1 MGFQNKN
8 QLKVGALVKATING
22 KVVEAKVIGIGF
34 NRVTLR
40 SKKGNE
46 VSYAFNSE
54 KFLKWF
60 KEVPLNEVANNHAEK
75 SADDLLKGI
84 KIVTSG
90 QSVKERTTTSKEKE
104 DRFKLAFGFKTTDD
118 KTGFEIIAEDY
129 TLSERKS
136 RLGSLFSPMFFEGS
150 GNQAVAIILTAL
162 HYAEGLNKHSDAEW
176 RAMIDNRDEEKC
188 ELTTLDNLDRIGT
201 TLFCGVIKEYAEGN
215 KEFKEDLND
224 FSPDGFWARYLL
236 KNKNEA
242 LFVAQLLCDGGINK
256 YGLSCAGLTENLL
269 KDIFDNMGLAN
280 IKEVD
285 EYLAELD
292 KEEAELEKEKAE
304 LEKEEAELEKE
315 EAELEKEEAELKE

>member
-8 QLKVGALVKATING
+8 QLKVGASVKATING
-22 KVVEAKVIGIGF
+22 KVVEAKVISIGF

-40 SKKGNE
+40 SEKGNE

-60 KEVPLNEVANNHAEK
+60 NHTPLSEVAKNHAENDK
-75 SADDLLKGI
+75 DILEGLKM
-84 KIVTSG
+84 VTSG
-90 QSVKERTTTSKEKE
+90 PSVKERTTTPKEKE

-118 KTGFEIIAEDY
+118 KTSFEIIAEDY

-136 RLGSLFSPMFFEGS
+136 RLGSLLSPMFFEGS

-176 RAMIDNRDEEKC
+176 RAMIDNRDVEKC
-188 ELTTLDNLDRIGT
+188 ELTTFDNLDRVGT
-201 TLFCGVIKEYAEGN
+201 ALFCGVIKEYAEGN
-215 KEFKEDLND
+215 KEFEKDLND
-224 FSPDGFWARYLL
+224 FSPDGFWATTLP

-256 YGLSCAGLTENLL
+256 YGLSCAGLTKNLL
-269 KDIFDNMGLAN
+269 KDTFSNIGLASA
-280 IKEVD
+280 KEVD
-285 EYLAELD
+285 EYFANLD
-292 KEEAELEKEKAE
+292 KEEAELKE
-304 LEKEEAELEKE
+304 
-315 EAELEKEEAELKE
+315 

>member
-1 MGFQNKN
+1 MGFQNEN
-8 QLKVGALVKATING
+8 ELKLGASVKATINN
-22 KVVEAKVIGIGF
+22 KVVEAKVINIGF

-40 SKKGNE
+40 SQKGNE
-46 VSYAFNSE
+46 ATYAFNSE

-60 KEVPLNEVANNHAEK
+60 KEVPLNEVSQNHAEK
-75 SADDLLKGI
+75 SADDLLKGV

-90 QSVKERTTTSKEKE
+90 PSVKERTSTPKEKE

-118 KTGFEIIAEDY
+118 KTSFEIIAEDY

-136 RLGSLFSPMFFEGS
+136 RLGALFSPMFFEGS

-162 HYAEGLNKHSDAEW
+162 HYAKGLNKHSDAEW
-176 RAMIDNRDEEKC
+176 RAMIDNRDVEKC
-188 ELTTLDNLDRIGT
+188 ELTTFDNLDRVGT

-215 KEFKEDLND
+215 KEFEKELND
-224 FSPDGFWARYLL
+224 FSPDGFWAMTLP

-269 KDIFDNMGLAN
+269 KDVFNNIGLATA
-280 IKEVD
+280 KEVD
-285 EYLAELD
+285 EHLANLD
-292 KEEAELEKEKAE
+292 KEEAELEK
-304 LEKEEAELEKE
+304 LR
-315 EAELEKEEAELKE
+315 EEAELKE

>member
-1 MGFQNKN
+1 MGFQNENK
-8 QLKVGALVKATING
+8 LELGASVKATIND
-22 KVVEAKVIGIGF
+22 KVVEAKVIRIGF

-40 SKKGNE
+40 SQKGNE
-46 VSYAFNSE
+46 ATYAFNSE

-75 SADDLLKGI
+75 SGDDLLKNV

-90 QSVKERTTTSKEKE
+90 PSVKGRTSTPKEKE

-118 KTGFEIIAEDY
+118 KTSFEIIAEDY

-136 RLGSLFSPMFFEGS
+136 RLGALLPPMFFEGS

-162 HYAEGLNKHSDAEW
+162 CYAKGLNKHSDAEW

-188 ELTTLDNLDRIGT
+188 ELTTFDNLDRVGT

-215 KEFKEDLND
+215 KEFEKELND
-224 FSPDGFWARYLL
+224 FSPDGFWATTLP

-269 KDIFDNMGLAN
+269 KDIEPHLGSATMSE
-280 IKEVD
+280 ID
-285 EYLAELD
+285 EYLANLD
-292 KEEAELEKEKAE
+292 KEEAELKE
-304 LEKEEAELEKE
+304 
-315 EAELEKEEAELKE
+315 